1 MRQKALFFFLLC
13 TVANSSVARAD
24 EETRQ
29 VQEELRKRH
38 LFFRDID
45 GRPSLEYALAI
56 KRYQQRMGFAQTG
69 VADEFTL
76 YSLGIGEAAPPAE
89 GATNLPD
96 IPVLK
101 SDASVPETKS
111 PRPPVPTSREKAGDV
126 AKAEIRSFLRR
137 YLDACQS
144 PKPDDELAFY
154 ADRVEYYDHGVV
166 EKSYIRNELAV
177 YDQRW
182 PNRKYTLGDSLRVVR
197 TGNNTVARVRV
208 AFDVAN
214 NERNRKASGRTDD
227 TINLSKRGGSLQI
240 LSIKEVR
247 VRRPSRHRR
256 RPPSFPAAVGRTIH
270 HVFRSIFH

>member
-1 MRQKALFFFLLC
+1 MRQKAFSFFLLC
-13 TVANSSVARAD
+13 TLASSSVTLAD

-38 LFFRDID
+38 LFFKDID

-69 VADEFTL
+69 VADDFTL
-76 YSLGIGEAAPPAE
+76 YSLGIGEPAPPAE

-111 PRPPVPTSREKAGDV
+111 TSPPVPANSEKAGDV
-126 AKAEIRSFLRR
+126 AKAEIRNFLRR

-144 PKPDDELAFY
+144 PRPDDELAFY
-154 ADRVEYYDHGVV
+154 ADKVEYYDHGVV

-182 PNRKYTLGDSLRVVR
+182 PSRKYTLGDSLRVARV
-197 TGNNTVARVRV
+197 GNNTVVRVRV
-208 AFDVAN
+208 SFEVAN
-214 NERNRKASGRTDD
+214 SERNRRASGRTDN
-227 TINLSKRGGSLQI
+227 TINLSKRGDSLQI
-240 LSIKEVR
+240 LSIKEAR

-256 RPPSFPAAVGRTIH
+256 KPPSFPAAVGRTIH

>member
-1 MRQKALFFFLLC
+1 MKQKAIFVFLVWTL
-13 TVANSSVARAD
+13 ANASLMRAD

-38 LFFRDID
+38 LFFKDID
-45 GRPSLEYALAI
+45 GRPGLEYALAI

-69 VADEFTL
+69 VADEVTL
-76 YSLGIGEAAPPAE
+76 YSLGIGEPAAPAE
-89 GATNLPD
+89 GAANLPD
-96 IPVLK
+96 VPVLK
-101 SDASVPETKS
+101 SDAKVPDTKS
-111 PRPPVPTSREKAGDV
+111 PPAPVPTSQEKAGGV
-126 AKAEIRSFLRR
+126 AKAEIRNFLRR

-144 PKPDDELAFY
+144 PNPEDELSFY
-154 ADRVEYYDHGVV
+154 ADKVEYYDHGVV

-182 PNRKYTLGDSLRVVR
+182 PTRKYTLGESLRVVR
-197 TGNNTVARVRV
+197 AGNNTVARVRI
-208 AFDVAN
+208 AFEVAN
-214 NERNRKASGRTDD
+214 NERNRRARGRTDD
-227 TINLSKRGGSLQI
+227 SINLSKRGDSLQI
-240 LSIKEVR
+240 LSIKEAR